1 MDTAPESGSGEGLD
15 RWASAGSDAP
25 LLSADQEIILA
36 RRVEQGDATAREI
49 LVNSNVRLVAS
60 IARRYMGRGVS
71 LEDMMQEGMIGL
83 LRAIDKYD
91 YLRGYRF
98 STYATHW
105 IRQAISRA
113 VANQARTIRLPSHVV
128 DTLGRLSRAREAL
141 TRQLGRT
148 PTCSELA
155 AEAAMPEAFVR
166 RLMACSSGPM
176 SLDAPVGENGD
187 SFLGDIVPGD
197 DDSEMV
203 ESAMRS
209 IEHDELMAYLNCL
222 LPRERDVIL
231 LRFGLL
237 DNVPRTLHETGRA
250 LNMTRERA
258 RQIEV
263 RALAKL
269 RRLSLSS
276 ASRGAAQ

>member
-1 MDTAPESGSGEGLD
+1 MTGSSGSEALE
-15 RWASAGSDAP
+15 RWVPAGSDAS
-25 LLSADQEIILA
+25 LLSADQEISLA
-36 RRVEQGDATAREI
+36 RRVEQGDPAAREI

-128 DTLGRLSRAREAL
+128 DTLGRLSRARETL

-155 AEAAMPEAFVR
+155 AEVAMPEAFVR
-166 RLMACSSGPM
+166 RIMACTSGPL

-187 SFLGDIVPGD
+187 SFLADVVAGS
-197 DDSEMV
+197 DDSDMV

-209 IEHDELMAYLNCL
+209 IERDELMASLESL
-222 LPRERDVIL
+222 MPRERDVIF

-237 DNVPRTLHETGRA
+237 DNVPRTLEETGLA
-250 LNMTRERA
+250 LSMTRERA
-258 RQIEV
+258 RQIEA

-269 RRLSLSS
+269 RRLNL
-276 ASRGAAQ
+276 APCSRGAAQ